1 MERKNK
7 MLEEFE
13 NSFEIDDYL
22 KKDRLIYHYDSFIVN
37 VYYKY
42 LKKIISISDFQTHQ
56 KDNIKY
62 LKNK

>member
-1 MERKNK
+1 

-13 NSFEIDDYL
+13 NSFENDDYL
-22 KKDRLIYHYDSFIVN
+22 KKDRLIYYFDSFIVN

-56 KDNIKY
+56 EDNIEY
-62 LKNK
+62 LKMK

>member
-1 MERKNK
+1 

-13 NSFEIDDYL
+13 NSFENDDYL
-22 KKDRLIYHYDSFIVN
+22 KKDRLIYYFDSFIVN

-56 KDNIKY
+56 EDNIKY